1 MEILIEQIKEEGLV
15 FKFEKSA
22 AAFPV
27 LAEMVDH
34 GECEFSAPV
43 RTALK
48 VQRIGRFMD
57 HTYLGHSYGGHNGGH
72 NCVGNSLM
80 HFDGAMDR
88 PFFLALC
95 YN

>member
-15 FKFEKSA
+15 FEFEKSA

-43 RTALK
+43 RTAL
-48 VQRIGRFMD
+48 
-57 HTYLGHSYGGHNGGH
+57 
-72 NCVGNSLM
+72 
-80 HFDGAMDR
+80 
-88 PFFLALC
+88 
-95 YN
+95 